1 MFWFPGFTLPPK
13 PCAAGELRQ
22 QTDRGKQGETG
33 ARPPRS
39 YARNALRIRRAA
51 SLRSTPGIFSGAC
64 SKRKR
69 SSRKIRGSH
78 IARAEQQKSSTR
90 FPKSKAPDIF
100 HGRCPGLCFWGSA
113 CYSFAVPPLQYDCRG
128 FSGWSVF
135 ALSMLPKKFRVSS
148 GGRLLSLSVTR
159 SARMTEGGVPLFPP
173 VSPCPSVAAIH
184 LRRMA
189 SAEA

>member
-22 QTDRGKQGETG
+22 QTDRGKQGH
-33 ARPPRS
+33 APPRPC
-39 YARNALRIRRAA
+39 ARNALRIRRAA

-78 IARAEQQKSSTR
+78 IARAERQKSSTR

-100 HGRCPGLCFWGSA
+100 HGRCPGLERQKADRISGLPGGLEKAAFNAWSTGNGRGQRPGRTSCVPSCGHRGSGSRRA
-113 CYSFAVPPLQYDCRG
+113 SERRAERGQPEAAHAKCRG
-128 FSGWSVF
+128 
-135 ALSMLPKKFRVSS
+135 A
-148 GGRLLSLSVTR
+148 RLQP
-159 SARMTEGGVPLFPP
+159 AR
-173 VSPCPSVAAIH
+173 
-184 LRRMA
+184 
-189 SAEA
+189 